1 MACES
6 ADPVILGGVVLCS
19 CASSENSSSISVVS
33 VPFDV
38 TGDGPTISL
47 GLVICILLG
56 ESPPSIEVGCSLVDW
71 FDSAELRADLEQ
83 KVNIVL

>member
-6 ADPVILGGVVLCS
+6 ADPGTLGGVGVNC
-19 CASSENSSSISVVS
+19 CISSAASSSISVVS

-47 GLVICILLG
+47 GLAIWALLG
-56 ESPPSIEVGCSLVDW
+56 KSPPSIELGRRLEP
-71 FDSAELRADLEQ
+71 SAEPRADL
-83 KVNIVL
+83 IVHQ